1 MSVYQIIYISAA
13 CEPFDEVSIAELL
26 QLARTNNA
34 QRDISGL
41 LVFHEGSFIQVLE
54 GAKSAVKDTFA
65 KIGTDPRHRDVQ
77 VLWEGPVEERSF
89 ESWSMGYKPTRSIK
103 DVPEGFHPFLVS
115 GFRHNDET
123 PDMARKALLAFRE
136 GRWRANPAAA

>member
-13 CEPFDEVSIAELL
+13 TEPFEDEAITELL
-26 QLARTNNA
+26 KLARTNNGK
-34 QRDISGL
+34 RDISGL

-54 GAKSAVKDTFA
+54 GAKGAVKATFA
-65 KIGTDPRHRDVQ
+65 KICSDPRHRDVQ

-89 ESWSMGYKPTRSIK
+89 ESWSMGYKPTRSIN
-103 DVPEGFHPFLVS
+103 DVPEGFHPFLMS
-115 GFRHNDET
+115 GFRRNDDT

-136 GRWRANPAAA
+136 GRWRAKPAAA